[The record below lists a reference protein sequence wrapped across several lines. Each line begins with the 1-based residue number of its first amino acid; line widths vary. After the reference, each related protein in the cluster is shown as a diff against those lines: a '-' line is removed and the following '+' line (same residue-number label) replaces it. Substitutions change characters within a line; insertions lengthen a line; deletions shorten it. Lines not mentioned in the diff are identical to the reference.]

1 MSHRINSGNR
11 HVKSDA
17 AQSRTRRRTQTLT
30 AEQAPSLLDIG
41 ELTPSRSVSSL
52 VTVHDEHTIKIG
64 SLSTIGGSHATDN
77 MTTWPKDKM

>member
-30 AEQAPSLLDIG
+30 AEQAPSLSDIG
-41 ELTPSRSVSSL
+41 EPSVSVSSL
-52 VTVHDEHTIKIG
+52 VAVHDEYTIKIG